1 MHMTARTP
9 KAGTSAAAPPLRL
22 PLLAGADPV
31 LIGITG
37 RAGAGKTT
45 AAEYLRRRYD
55 FECIAFA
62 DALKDCLALLLADRG
77 IDHAVLHEP
86 QFKSVPLDAMHDT
99 SARHLMQSLGDWGR
113 QIAKG
118 FWVHQLAHRAGMAG
132 HGAPVHDR
140 ICITDVRYPNEEEWL
155 LHQGGALLRITRQ
168 AAGRNDSHSSEQW
181 ADSLLAHASIP
192 NDSSLGA
199 LHTHLDQIMAMLEV
213 PERPTE
219 RAPA

>member
-1 MHMTARTP
+1 MTARTP
-9 KAGTSAAAPPLRL
+9 KASTSAAAPPLRL
-22 PLLAGADPV
+22 PILAGADPV

-45 AAEYLRRRYD
+45 AAEYLRSRYD

-86 QFKSVPLDAMHDT
+86 QFKSVPLDAMHDA

-113 QIAKG
+113 QVAKG
-118 FWVHQLAHRAGMAG
+118 FWVHQLAHRAGLIEG
-132 HGAPVHDR
+132 RSPVHDR
-140 ICITDVRYPNEEEWL
+140 VCITDVRYPNEEEWL
-155 LHQGGALLRITRQ
+155 HYKGGALLRITRQ
-168 AAGRNDSHSSEQW
+168 AAGRTDTHSSESW
-181 ADSLLAHASIP
+181 SDSLLAHASIP
-192 NDSSLGA
+192 NEGSIGG
-199 LHTHLDQIMAMLEV
+199 LHTQLDQIMAMMEV
-213 PERPTE
+213 PERPTD

>member
-1 MHMTARTP
+1 MTSRSPTRPATRL
-9 KAGTSAAAPPLRL
+9 AAPPLRL
-22 PLLAGADPV
+22 PNLAGADPV

-45 AAEYLRRRYD
+45 AAEYLRARYD
-55 FECIAFA
+55 FECLAFA

-86 QFKSVPLDAMHDT
+86 QFKSVPLDAMHDA

-113 QIAKG
+113 QVAKG
-118 FWVHQLAHRAGMAG
+118 FWVQQLAHRAGMVG
-132 HGAPVHDR
+132 HAAPVHDR

-155 LHQGGALLRITRQ
+155 LYQGGALLRITRQ
-168 AAGRNDSHSSEQW
+168 AASRTDTHSSESW
-181 ADSLLAHASIP
+181 SDSLLAHASIP
-192 NDSSLGA
+192 NDGSIGGLY
-199 LHTHLDQIMAMLEV
+199 TQIDQIMAMLEV
-213 PERPTE
+213 PERPTN